1 MNVGKWDVLGFGA
14 VAVDDLITV
23 DQYPLPGSKIPVRH
37 RQRQGGG
44 LAGTALVAAA
54 RLGATAAYCGVL
66 GDDELSRFTRREF
79 EREGVDCTPVLY
91 DPDAR
96 PIHSLVI
103 VDRSTG
109 DRTILFSTVGVREPA
124 LAEVTPELLSRSRLV
139 FVDHTLVETGA
150 HIVELAHAQGIPV
163 LGDFEAVRDRCVL
176 ALLPRI
182 DHLIVGTA
190 FAAEVTG
197 EREPAAMAR
206 ALGGPDRACCV
217 VTAGGQGCWYVERG
231 GQVHHFPAFRVEVVD
246 TTGCGDVFHGA
257 YAACIARGQSV
268 RRAIAVATAAA
279 GLKATQPGG
288 RSGIPDLPTVERF
301 LREQGHDE
309 QP

>member
-1 MNVGKWDVLGFGA
+1 MSARCDVLGFGA

-23 DQYPLPGSKIPVRH
+23 DRHPLPGSKMPVRH

-44 LAGTALVAAA
+44 LAGTALVAAV

-66 GDDELSRFTRREF
+66 GDDDLSRFTRQEL
-79 EREGVDCTPVLY
+79 ERQGVDCALVLC

-103 VDRSTG
+103 VDLSTG
-109 DRTILFSTVGVREPA
+109 DRSILFSMAGVREPT
-124 LAEVTPELLSRSRLV
+124 LAEITPHLLSRSRVV

-150 HIVELAHAQGIPV
+150 RIVELAHAQGIPV
-163 LGDFEAVRDRCVL
+163 LGDFEAARHRRVL
-176 ALLPRI
+176 ALLPQI

-197 EREPAAMAR
+197 ERQPEAMVR

-217 VTAGGQGCWYVERG
+217 VTAGGQGCWYAERG
-231 GQVHHFPAFRVEVVD
+231 GEVHHFPAFRVEVVD

-257 YAACIARGQSV
+257 YAACIAGGHSV

-279 GLKATQPGG
+279 GLKATRPGG

-301 LREQGHDE
+301 LREQGYDE